1 MPPKLAIIAGGG
13 DLPGKLIN
21 HLINTKQDFYV
32 IGIIGHVKT
41 DLLENVSHSLI
52 RIGQAGLGINIL
64 KREKITDIIM
74 IGNVRLP
81 SLLDL
86 RPDFRTFIFFL
97 RVIIKSALKFIGD
110 DKILSNAAL
119 ELEREGFKIVG
130 IDDVLTDIIAP
141 SGILGSVSMNK
152 KFAEDVRVGIGAAL
166 KLGRLDK
173 GQAVIVKSGK
183 VIMREDRGG
192 TAQLINRAKML
203 SNSNN
208 AILIKLKKPGQDTRL
223 DLPTIGIETVKQAFE
238 ARLAG
243 IVIQAGATIIVDRDS
258 MIKEANKSGLF
269 INSIELEEF

>member
-74 IGNVRLP
+74 IGNVKLP

-97 RVIIKSALKFIGD
+97 RVIIKSAFKFIGD

-119 ELEREGFKIVG
+119 ELEREGFKVVG

-141 SGILGSVSMNK
+141 AGILGSVSMNE
-152 KFAEDVRVGIGAAL
+152 KFAKDVRVGIGAAL

-203 SNSNN
+203 SNTNN

-238 ARLAG
+238 ARLVG
-243 IVIQAGATIIVDRDS
+243 IVIQAGATIIVDRNS

-269 INSIELEEF
+269 INSIELDEF

>member
-141 SGILGSVSMNK
+141 SGILGSVSMDK

-173 GQAVIVKSGK
+173 GQAVIVKSGQ
-183 VIMREDRGG
+183 VITREDRGG

-243 IVIQAGATIIVDRDS
+243 IVIQAGATIIVDRNS

>member
-141 SGILGSVSMNK
+141 SGILGSVSMDK

-192 TAQLINRAKML
+192 TAELINQAKML

-243 IVIQAGATIIVDRDS
+243 IVIQAGATIIVDRNS